1 MNKFFKS
8 LLYVGLFCVAQNL
21 FAQEHGAH
29 GEKHGNANEHMNQIP
44 FEDLVRSF
52 ESGERDAWQKPDEV
66 VALLGDIQGKTIM
79 DIGSGTGYFSFR
91 LADAGATV
99 ICADVDERF
108 LGHIEKRKSE
118 LGLDDSQMELRHVPY
133 DSSTLAEGEADVVL
147 IVDTYHHIENRAD
160 YFSEVRRGL
169 RPGGQ
174 LVVVDFIKKDLPMGP
189 PVAMKMDA
197 DTIIEELK
205 AAGYTNFEVNR
216 DLLPYQYIIF
226 AS

>member
-1 MNKFFKS
+1 M
-8 LLYVGLFCVAQNL
+8 
-21 FAQEHGAH
+21 
-29 GEKHGNANEHMNQIP
+29 
-44 FEDLVRSF
+44 
-52 ESGERDAWQKPDEV
+52 
-66 VALLGDIQGKTIM
+66 
-79 DIGSGTGYFSFR
+79 
-91 LADAGATV
+91 
-99 ICADVDERF
+99 
-108 LGHIEKRKSE
+108 
-118 LGLDDSQMELRHVPY
+118 
-133 DSSTLAEGEADVVL
+133 VL

-174 LVVVDFIKKDLPMGP
+174 LVVVDFIKEDLPMGP